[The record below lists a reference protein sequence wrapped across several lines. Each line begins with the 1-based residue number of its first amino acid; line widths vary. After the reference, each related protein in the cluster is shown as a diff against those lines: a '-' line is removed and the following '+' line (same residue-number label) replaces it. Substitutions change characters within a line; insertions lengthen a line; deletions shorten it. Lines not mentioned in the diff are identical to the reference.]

1 MASTKKAADHPF
13 EKATALPQMLRK
25 WRLANQI
32 KLSAAA
38 DDLEEV
44 STSTWGHWET
54 GARFPKGK
62 KLLELVTYTGIPLHL
77 LICSKT
83 EDYPECHPQPDGN
96 GNGDKL
102 ATKNPKTFL
111 NKGGNQ
117 IYAG

>member
-13 EKATALPQMLRK
+13 EKATTLPRMLRE
-25 WRLANQI
+25 WRHMNHI

-38 DDLEEV
+38 DDLEV
-44 STSTWGHWET
+44 SMSTWGHWET

-62 KLLELVTYTGIPLHL
+62 KLLELVEYTGIPLHQ

-83 EDYPECHPQPDGN
+83 GDFTECHPQPDAS

-102 ATKNPKTFL
+102 VTKNPKTLL
-111 NKGGNQ
+111 NKGENQ

>member
-1 MASTKKAADHPF
+1 MAGTKKAAGHPF
-13 EKATALPQMLRK
+13 EKATALPQMLRE

-38 DDLEEV
+38 NDLGV

-62 KLLELVTYTGIPLHL
+62 KLLKLVEYTGISLHQ

-83 EDYPECHPQPDGN
+83 GDFTECHPQPDGS

-102 ATKNPKTFL
+102 VTRNPKTLL